1 MASGR
6 LREKLHDH
14 KARFAGSG
22 GRSAGIGAGGALT
35 ARAGGAGAT
44 NSGLLWLSP
53 MLPAGTRAEA
63 VLDTL
68 PGKKPLIKLT
78 YRPPNYES
86 PLAYLRTAI
95 TPNDEFFVRYHLADI
110 PQVDAGTPIDP
121 AAAKTIGDYLKENY
135 GESEA
140 RAPPAIVASNQP
152 CVVGG
157 PARNLKMKSCRC
169 SLRPGCARCGPHAQ
183 AGGRAAVPWVS
194 ARQPNPSQRGPS
206 RADRM

>member
-1 MASGR
+1 VLARQPSRRSFEHVGIEWSPSARHGCRPWRPAAS
-6 LREKLHDH
+6 REKLHDH
-14 KARFAGSG
+14 TARFAGSG
-22 GRSAGIGAGGALT
+22 RWDAGIGAGGALT

-121 AAAKTIGDYLKENY
+121 ADAKTIGDYLKENY
-135 GESEA
+135 GE
-140 RAPPAIVASNQP
+140 
-152 CVVGG
+152 
-157 PARNLKMKSCRC
+157 
-169 SLRPGCARCGPHAQ
+169 
-183 AGGRAAVPWVS
+183 
-194 ARQPNPSQRGPS
+194 
-206 RADRM
+206 